1 MDHEDIQAIDRIY
14 LRNYLKMLVELFL
27 INLDLY
33 NENLIFVF
41 EK

>member
-1 MDHEDIQAIDRIY
+1 MDREDIQAIDRIY

-33 NENLIFVF
+33 NENLIFGF